1 MKMAKIKIQ
10 GMTCEH
16 CVRAV
21 TNALSGVEG
30 VTNVRV
36 SLENHEAV
44 FDTSGKVDMEKI
56 KKAVEEEGYKV
67 VG

>member
-1 MKMAKIKIQ
+1 MTRIKIQ

-21 TNALSGVEG
+21 TRALSAVEG

-56 KKAVEEEGYKV
+56 NKAVEEEGYKV

>member
-1 MKMAKIKIQ
+1 MTRIKIQ

-21 TNALSGVEG
+21 TKALSGVDG

-44 FDTSGKVDMEKI
+44 FDSSGDVDMEKI
-56 KKAVEEEGYKV
+56 KNAVAEEGYKV